1 MAEPS
6 FRMQHRPD
14 VATHATLEHSLDE
27 VALPADLA
35 IGGGLQ
41 LSFAGPVSSCR
52 AEFEQFVMRAFER
65 EHDAVVRTFMPLLV
79 GCRDRERGL
88 RSVVG
93 LRPATGQALYLER
106 YLDRPVDEVISV
118 MSGQDVRRDRVV
130 EIGNLAGRNC
140 RASVRLVASLPGLLL
155 SMRFDWVV
163 FTATSTVRGILETLG
178 APLFELAPAGEACA
192 AGGIDRWGRYYSSD
206 PRVCAGYLPL
216 ARTIPAF
223 AGRSRG
229 H

>member
-1 MAEPS
+1 
-6 FRMQHRPD
+6 MQHRPD
-14 VATHATLEHSLDE
+14 VATPATVEPSLDQS
-27 VALPADLA
+27 ALPAHLA

-79 GCRDRERGL
+79 GCRDRECGL

-93 LRPATGQALYLER
+93 LRPAAGQALYLER
-106 YLDRPVDEVISV
+106 YLDRPVDEVIGV
-118 MSGQDVRRDRVV
+118 TSGQDVRRDRVV

>member
-1 MAEPS
+1 
-6 FRMQHRPD
+6 MQHRPD

-93 LRPATGQALYLER
+93 LRPAAGQALYLER
-106 YLDRPVDEVISV
+106 YLDRPVDEVIGV
-118 MSGQDVRRDRVV
+118 TSGQDVRRDRVV

-140 RASVRLVASLPGLLL
+140 RASVRLVASLAGLLL

-163 FTATSTVRGILETLG
+163 FTATTTVRGILETLG

>member
-1 MAEPS
+1 MPHS
-6 FRMQHRPD
+6 RD
-14 VATHATLEHSLDE
+14 VATHATSESSLDQ
-27 VALPADLA
+27 ASLPAEVA

-41 LSFAGPVSSCR
+41 LSFAGPVSPFR
-52 AEFEQFVMRAFER
+52 VEFEQFVMRAFER
-65 EHDAVVRTFMPLLV
+65 EHDAAVRTFMPVLV

-93 LRPATGQALYLER
+93 LRPATGQTLYLER
-106 YLDRPVDEVISV
+106 YLDRPVDEVIGV
-118 MSGQDVRRDRVV
+118 TSGRDICRDRVV

-178 APLFELAPAGEACA
+178 APLFELAAAGEAYA
-192 AGGIDRWGRYYSSD
+192 AGGIDRWGRYYSTD

-223 AGRSRG
+223 TGRLRG
-229 H
+229 R

>member
-1 MAEPS
+1 MPHS
-6 FRMQHRPD
+6 RD
-14 VATHATLEHSLDE
+14 VATHATSESSLDQ
-27 VALPADLA
+27 ASLPAEVA

-41 LSFAGPVSSCR
+41 PRAGPVSPCR
-52 AEFEQFVMRAFER
+52 VEFEQFVMRAFER
-65 EHDAVVRTFMPLLV
+65 EHDAAVRTFMPGAV

-93 LRPATGQALYLER
+93 LRPATGQTLYLER
-106 YLDRPVDEVISV
+106 YLDRPVDEVIGV
-118 MSGQDVRRDRVV
+118 TSGRDVCRDRVV

-163 FTATSTVRGILETLG
+163 FTATNTVRGILETLG
-178 APLFELAPAGEACA
+178 APLFELAPAGKAYA
-192 AGGIDRWGRYYSSD
+192 AGGIDRWGRYYSTE
-206 PRVCAGYLPL
+206 RLLVCVRATCPL

-223 AGRSRG
+223 AGRLRG
-229 H
+229 R

>member
-1 MAEPS
+1 
-6 FRMQHRPD
+6 MQHRPD
-14 VATHATLEHSLDE
+14 VATHVTVEPSLDQA
-27 VALPADLA
+27 ALPANLA

-41 LSFAGPVSSCR
+41 LSFAGPVSSSR

-118 MSGQDVRRDRVV
+118 TSGQDVRRDRVV

-163 FTATSTVRGILETLG
+163 FTATTTVRGILETLG